1 MRDAVQTFC
10 GECDKTMF
18 LSELKDHILSQ
29 HELSLSEYKRFYRKP
44 STQLIRPTYHKCN
57 LCWKDIVLDKTR
69 IVQHMQKS
77 HSGNSFAE
85 YKHQFLAETSTNGK
99 GQELVSMLS
108 NPAASMSPSKKKP
121 SSQPQKFLSR
131 RAPWPECSTCG
142 RNFKSNM
149 HLKMHIRREHL
160 WSAHLPLS
168 SLELRV
174 TLSQWQAHKLCDFT
188 TLQPYDLTLQTC
200 NLSTVK

>member
-1 MRDAVQTFC
+1 MGLPLKDSMDVKGDKRQSSKLKKRSGKRGGKNQLHKNFSNNLRDAVQTFC
-10 GECDKTMF
+10 GECDKRMF
-18 LSELKDHILSQ
+18 LSELKDHIVSQ

-44 STQLIRPTYHKCN
+44 STQLIRLTYHKCN

-69 IVQHMQKS
+69 IVQHMKKS
-77 HSGNSFAE
+77 HSEKSFAE
-85 YKHQFLAETSTNGK
+85 YKHQFLAETSTNGQ

-108 NPAASMSPSKKKP
+108 NPAASMAPSKEEP
-121 SSQPQKFLSR
+121 SNQPQEILPR

-160 WSAHLPLS
+160 RSI
-168 SLELRV
+168 
-174 TLSQWQAHKLCDFT
+174 
-188 TLQPYDLTLQTC
+188 
-200 NLSTVK
+200 